1 MNLRKLKTL
10 QKGKMKFWNG
20 KMSAQIISMQKK
32 MSMLASL
39 AVLQTLN
46 GKKMKPS
53 KIEKIAVIIFASLL
67 AALLAYSFFKL
78 FIV

>member
-1 MNLRKLKTL
+1 MNLRKLKIL

-39 AVLQTLN
+39 AALQTLN

-67 AALLAYSFFKL
+67 ASLLAYSFFKL

>member
-1 MNLRKLKTL
+1 MNLRKLKIL

-20 KMSAQIISMQKK
+20 RLFVLIIHMLKN
-32 MSMLASL
+32 MAILASL
-39 AVLQTLN
+39 AALQTLN

>member
-1 MNLRKLKTL
+1 
-10 QKGKMKFWNG
+10 MKFWNG
-20 KMSAQIISMQKK
+20 RLFVLIISMQKK
-32 MSMLASL
+32 MSMLESL
-39 AVLQTLN
+39 AALQTLN

-67 AALLAYSFFKL
+67 ASLLAYSFFKL

>member
-1 MNLRKLKTL
+1 
-10 QKGKMKFWNG
+10 MKFWNG

-39 AVLQTLN
+39 AALQTLN

>member
-1 MNLRKLKTL
+1 
-10 QKGKMKFWNG
+10 MKFWNG
-20 KMSAQIISMQKK
+20 RLFVLIIHMLKN
-32 MSMLASL
+32 MAILASL
-39 AVLQTLN
+39 AALQTLN

-67 AALLAYSFFKL
+67 VSLLAYSFFKL

>member
-1 MNLRKLKTL
+1 MNLRKLKIL

-39 AVLQTLN
+39 AALQTLN
-46 GKKMKPS
+46 GKKMKQS

>member
-1 MNLRKLKTL
+1 
-10 QKGKMKFWNG
+10 
-20 KMSAQIISMQKK
+20 MSAQIISMQKK

-39 AVLQTLN
+39 AALQTLN

>member
-1 MNLRKLKTL
+1 MNLRTLKIQ
-10 QKGKMKFWNG
+10 QKGKRKFWNG
-20 KMSAQIISMQKK
+20 RLFVLIIHMLKN
-32 MSMLASL
+32 MAILASL
-39 AVLQTLN
+39 AALQTLN

-67 AALLAYSFFKL
+67 ASLLAYSFFKL

>member
-39 AVLQTLN
+39 AALQTLN